1 MEVENCASTI
11 ETQSL
16 TRINGR
22 YYPFPYG
29 TPNAILSV
37 FPYGSSAAQSTEKA

>member
-29 TPNAILSV
+29 TPNAILSALRV
-37 FPYGSSAAQSTEKA
+37 PLWVLRCTEH